1 MHKNNYNIVV
11 SEIESALDNCEVI
24 VILKGLSN
32 VLRNYYVDTFEKLTS
47 YKKNKIYIIRLHS
60 NERILF
66 FSQRSKKVIYIY
78 AYRG

>member
-1 MHKNNYNIVV
+1 MHKNNYSIVV

-47 YKKNKIYIIRLHS
+47 YKKIRF
-60 NERILF
+60 I
-66 FSQRSKKVIYIY
+66 
-78 AYRG
+78 